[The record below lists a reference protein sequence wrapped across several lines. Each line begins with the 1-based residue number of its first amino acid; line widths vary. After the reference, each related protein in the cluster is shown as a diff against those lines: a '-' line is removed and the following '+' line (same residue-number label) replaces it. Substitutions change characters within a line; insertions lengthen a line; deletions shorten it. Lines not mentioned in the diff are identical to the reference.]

1 MNIPEI
7 FGENVF
13 NDVVMRSSLPKEV
26 YRSLRKTIDAGEPI
40 DMSIAD
46 TVANAMKDWAV
57 SKSATHYTH
66 WFQPLTNLTAEKHD
80 SFIEPCGGDGV
91 IMQLTGKSLIV
102 GEPDAS
108 SFPSGGSRATCAARG
123 YTAWDP
129 TSPAFVKEGT
139 LYIPTVF
146 VSYTGETLDKK
157 APLLKSMTALDRASK
172 RILKLFGIDC
182 KKVSTT
188 VGPEQEYFLIDK
200 EVYEKREDLVLTG
213 RTLFGAPAPRGQ
225 ELEDHYF
232 GVLKPRISE
241 FMHDL
246 DKTLWSYGILAKTEH
261 NEVAP
266 AQHELAPI
274 FNTTNVSVDNNQL
287 TMELMKKVAQK
298 HGMAC
303 LLHEKPFEGINGS
316 GKHNNWSLST
326 ESGLNLLDPG
336 DHPEG
341 NTLFMLVLACVIAA
355 VDNYQGILRACIAS
369 AGNDHRLGADEAPPA
384 IISVYLGDQLG
395 ALVDSIVN
403 GKDYV
408 PCAPVKGSIGVPES
422 PIFPIDSTDR
432 NRTSPFAFTGN
443 KFEFRMLGSSAS
455 VADPNIVLNTIVAE
469 SFTQA
474 AEKLENS
481 NNFIKDCK
489 AYTEKLLKAHYRV
502 IFNYNG
508 YGPEWEPEAER
519 RGLLNNKNTA
529 DAVPEFF
536 KNENIEVFVRQG
548 VYTKSEA
555 IARANIQLENYIK
568 TIRIEALTM
577 IDMARGQIYPAV
589 SAYIRELCESLSS
602 KKALFDSLPCTAE
615 ISLIKTLA
623 TANEKML
630 DGVNKLE
637 ADLADMPE
645 GEKEGSQ
652 RMAHV
657 VVPDM
662 EAIRVYADKME
673 KLCAKDR
680 WPFPT
685 YTDILFSVK

>member
-1 MNIPEI
+1 M
-7 FGENVF
+7 
-13 NDVVMRSSLPKEV
+13 
-26 YRSLRKTIDAGEPI
+26 
-40 DMSIAD
+40 
-46 TVANAMKDWAV
+46 
-57 SKSATHYTH
+57 
-66 WFQPLTNLTAEKHD
+66 
-80 SFIEPCGGDGV
+80 
-91 IMQLTGKSLIV
+91 
-102 GEPDAS
+102 
-108 SFPSGGSRATCAARG
+108 
-123 YTAWDP
+123 
-129 TSPAFVKEGT
+129 
-139 LYIPTVF
+139 
-146 VSYTGETLDKK
+146 
-157 APLLKSMTALDRASK
+157 
-172 RILKLFGIDC
+172 
-182 KKVSTT
+182 
-188 VGPEQEYFLIDK
+188 
-200 EVYEKREDLVLTG
+200 YEKREDLVLTG

-408 PCAPVKGSIGVPES
+408 PYAPVKGSIGVPES